1 MKREDFIERYSKKMH
16 LGDGLYV
23 NFDGYHI
30 VLSTERESGNHW
42 VGLEPSVFKNLLEY
56 RKNLYEDAENIGKE

>member
-1 MKREDFIERYSKKMH
+1 MH